1 MAFRNEMGRLSLKL
15 NMYLMILKFW
25 IHLENLPENIIARQ
39 CFKLSVQLAD
49 AKNQSFLNFVFEILQ
64 LSGFV
69 DRTELHDLN
78 SSSGQNVH
86 MN

>member
-1 MAFRNEMGRLSLKL
+1 
-15 NMYLMILKFW
+15 MILKFW
-25 IHLENLPENIIARQ
+25 IHLERLPENIIARQ
-39 CFKLSVQLAD
+39 CLKLSVQLAD

-64 LSGFV
+64 LFGFV

-78 SSSGQNVH
+78 SSMGQNVH

>member
-25 IHLENLPENIIARQ
+25 IHLELLPENIIARQ
-39 CFKLSVQLAD
+39 CLKLSVQLAD
-49 AKNQSFLNFVFEILQ
+49 AKNQSLLTFFFEIIQ
-64 LSGFV
+64 LFGFV

-78 SSSGQNVH
+78 SSMGQNVR

>member
-1 MAFRNEMGRLSLKL
+1 
-15 NMYLMILKFW
+15 MILKFW